1 MRKRVMLI
9 GLQSFLPNE
18 RIQYIEF
25 FKAEDFFVINPSD
38 EALKKYADGF
48 KELVMT
54 VDPNVFC
61 NPESYWS
68 VIVEQME
75 YGQI

>member
-1 MRKRVMLI
+1 MGYNL
-9 GLQSFLPNE
+9 FLPNE
-18 RIQYIEF
+18 LIQYIEF
-25 FKAEDFFVINPSD
+25 LKAEDFFVITPSD

-48 KELVMT
+48 KELLIA